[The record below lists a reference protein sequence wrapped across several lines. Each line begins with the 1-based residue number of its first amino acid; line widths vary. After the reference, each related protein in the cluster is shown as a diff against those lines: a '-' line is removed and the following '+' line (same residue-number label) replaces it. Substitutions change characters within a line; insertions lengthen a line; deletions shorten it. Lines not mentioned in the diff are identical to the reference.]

1 MLCMAPVAANLDE
14 PQRRASGLPW
24 SAPSAQP
31 TIRVQTVDQ
40 HALVREGIAAILR
53 RETGIAIV
61 AEASTGKEAIA
72 LCREHRPDIVTLDL
86 VLPDMTG
93 EQVVQQ
99 ILDETPSVRVVALTA
114 AAGDISILR
123 ALEAGVRG
131 LVLKAMAHGELLYTL
146 RQVHAGR
153 KVIPRQVA
161 SKLAEHMGDEGLT
174 PRELQVLQLVA
185 QGNRN
190 KQIAG
195 LLSIADETV
204 RMHMKNILGKL
215 GANDRT
221 HAVTIALARGFFPL
235 HLH

>member
-1 MLCMAPVAANLDE
+1 MSEFQSRSSDGGWSTHTA
-14 PQRRASGLPW
+14 QAS
-24 SAPSAQP
+24 
-31 TIRVQTVDQ
+31 IRVLTVDQ
-40 HALVREGIAAILR
+40 HALVREGIAAILNR
-53 RETGIAIV
+53 ATDLRIV
-61 AEASTGKEAIA
+61 AEAATGEEAIA
-72 LCREHRPDIVTLDL
+72 MCRDYRPDIVTLDL

-93 EQVVQQ
+93 AQAVRR
-99 ILDETPSVRVVALTA
+99 ILDETPGVRVVAVTA
-114 AAGDISILR
+114 APGDISILR

-131 LVLKAMAHGELLYTL
+131 LVLKAMAHGELPQTL

-161 SKLAEHMGDEGLT
+161 SKLAEYLGDEGLT
-174 PRELQVLQLVA
+174 RRELQVLELVA

-215 GANDRT
+215 RANDRT

-235 HLH
+235 HLL

>member
-1 MLCMAPVAANLDE
+1 MSEFQSRSSDAGWSTHTA
-14 PQRRASGLPW
+14 QAS
-24 SAPSAQP
+24 
-31 TIRVQTVDQ
+31 IRVLTVDQ
-40 HALVREGIAAILR
+40 HALVREGIAAILNR
-53 RETGIAIV
+53 ATDLRIV
-61 AEASTGKEAIA
+61 AEAATGEEAIA
-72 LCREHRPDIVTLDL
+72 MCRDYRPDIVTLDL

-93 EQVVQQ
+93 AQAVRR
-99 ILDETPSVRVVALTA
+99 ILDETPGVRVVAVTA
-114 AAGDISILR
+114 APGDISILR

-131 LVLKAMAHGELLYTL
+131 LVLKAMAHGELLQTL

-161 SKLAEHMGDEGLT
+161 SKLAEYLGDEGLT
-174 PRELQVLQLVA
+174 RRELQVLELVA

-215 GANDRT
+215 RANDRT

-235 HLH
+235 HLL

>member
-1 MLCMAPVAANLDE
+1 MATAA
-14 PQRRASGLPW
+14 ASMSEFQSRSSDGGW
-24 SAPSAQP
+24 STHTAQAS
-31 TIRVQTVDQ
+31 IRVLTVDQ
-40 HALVREGIAAILR
+40 HALVREGIAAILNR
-53 RETGIAIV
+53 ATDLRIV
-61 AEASTGKEAIA
+61 AEAATGEEAIA
-72 LCREHRPDIVTLDL
+72 MCRDYRPDIVTLDL

-93 EQVVQQ
+93 AQAVRR
-99 ILDETPSVRVVALTA
+99 ILDETPGVRVVAVTA
-114 AAGDISILR
+114 APGDISILR

-131 LVLKAMAHGELLYTL
+131 LVLKAMAHGELPQTL

-161 SKLAEHMGDEGLT
+161 SKLAEYLGDEGLT
-174 PRELQVLQLVA
+174 RRELQVLELVA

-215 GANDRT
+215 RANDRT

-235 HLH
+235 HLL